1 MSLLN
6 AAQEALKDKPEV
18 QSSMMPELLQLKQHG
33 DFNVITTEDGE
44 SHLRLIV
51 DTSNFLGFQGYLN
64 IANLIV
70 LQKHVEIMNRQE
82 LSTFF
87 LNNIL
92 IANIWTG
99 KGGVLVVDYGPPALF
114 ETKKAEARKKKA
126 PPPPATNNT
135 STSGQMPPEED

>member
-33 DFNVITTEDGE
+33 DFNVITTEGGI
-44 SHLRLIV
+44 HLRLIV
-51 DTSNFLGFQGYLN
+51 DTSAFLGFQGYVN
-64 IANLIV
+64 IANLIT
-70 LQKHVEIMNRQE
+70 LQKHIEIMNVE
-82 LSTFF
+82 SLSTYF
-87 LNNIL
+87 LNNI
-92 IANIWTG
+92 IKANIWEG
-99 KGGVLVVDYGPPALF
+99 KSGVLVVDYGPPALF

-135 STSGQMPPEED
+135 STSGQMPPEDD